1 MFSRTPIRLGLGAV
15 LGACAGVSLVL
26 SVLPVA
32 LPLAGFGDQLFLVRA
47 LSGAALPAALVWAV
61 GGVAA
66 ARLGRPLPGAVA
78 LGLVGLLSAALL
90 SGLVLA
96 FQPALVAAA
105 GAAGLVYGFVGG
117 MILGRVLAPPAA
129 GE

>member
-1 MFSRTPIRLGLGAV
+1 MFSRTPIRLGMGAV

-32 LPLAGFGDQLFLVRA
+32 LPLAGFGDQLFLVSA

-61 GGVAA
+61 GGVTA
-66 ARLGRPLPGAVA
+66 ARLARPLSGGVA
-78 LGLVGLLSAALL
+78 LGLVGLLSASLL

-96 FQPALVAAA
+96 FVPALVAAA

-129 GE
+129 GD